1 MNETLR
7 PIELFANEAHAD
19 QRNKHSDEPYVN
31 HLVRVKQYCNTVTS
45 DPVVLATA
53 LLHDLFEKT
62 PVTEQELRSFLQN
75 NFSANDA
82 EQVILMVKDLTVM
95 YTSFKYPALG
105 KTKRKEM
112 EMNRLEQKSDLVQT
126 IKCADILDNSTTLE
140 SLESGEAIEKLNEYQ
155 QLLKLLTKAD
165 KDLHKRATDAVE
177 HALLTVSS
185 R

>member
-1 MNETLR
+1 MSETLR
-7 PIELFANEAHAD
+7 SIELFANKAHAG

-31 HLVRVKQYCNTVTS
+31 HLVRVKQYCNAVTS

-62 PVTEQELRSFLQN
+62 PVTEQELRLFLQN
-75 NFSANDA
+75 SFSDNDT
-82 EQVILMVKDLTVM
+82 EQIILMVKDLTVM

-112 EMNRLEQKSDLVQT
+112 EMNRLAQKSDLVQT
-126 IKCADILDNSTTLE
+126 IKCADVLDNSLTLE
-140 SLESGEAIEKLNEYQ
+140 SLESCEAIKKLNEYQ

-165 KDLHKRATDAVE
+165 KDLHKRASDAVE
-177 HALLTVSS
+177 NALLNLSF

>member
-1 MNETLR
+1 MNEALR
-7 PIELFANEAHAD
+7 SVELFVNKAHAD

-31 HLVRVKQYCNTVTS
+31 HLLRVKQHCNAVTS

-62 PVTEQELRSFLQN
+62 PVTEQELRSFLEN
-75 NFSANDA
+75 IFSGNDT

-95 YTSFKYPALG
+95 YTSFKFPALD
-105 KTKRKEM
+105 KAKRKEK

-126 IKCADILDNSTTLE
+126 IKCADILDNSMTLE
-140 SLESGEAIEKLNEYQ
+140 SAESHKAIEKLNEYQ
-155 QLLKLLTKAD
+155 ELLKLLTKAD
-165 KDLHKRATDAVE
+165 RDLHTRATEAVE
-177 HALLTVSS
+177 NALLLVHS